1 VEITVPAYPEFDSL
15 WDFNDPAATEQR
27 FRALLPGPRSRAW
40 RAEIYSQIARA
51 LGLQRRFDPAHALLN
66 QAEGLLGERM
76 HRARVRV
83 LLERGR
89 VYNSSGDPA
98 SSRAL
103 FLSALELAQEKGL
116 DFYAVD
122 AAHMLGIVEPLEVGM
137 EWNERAIKIA
147 QASSDPRAR
156 NWLGSLLNNLGWS
169 KMDLGRYEE
178 SLQHFQ
184 DALAFREEKGKPL
197 EIHIAKWC
205 VARVL
210 RALGRLEEALA
221 IQQALYAAYQAGQ
234 AQDGYVSEE
243 MGELLLEMGRA
254 AEARPY
260 FAEAYQMLSQDAFM
274 AANEAVRLERLK
286 KLGG

>member
-1 VEITVPAYPEFDSL
+1 MPNSPEFDSL
-15 WDFNDPAATEQR
+15 WDYNDPAATEQR

-40 RAEIYSQIARA
+40 RAELYSQIARTLA
-51 LGLQRRFDPAHALLN
+51 LQRRFDPAHTLLN
-66 QAEGLLGERM
+66 QAEKLLGERM
-76 HRARVRV
+76 YRARVRV

-137 EWNERAIKIA
+137 EWNERAIKMA
-147 QASSDPRAR
+147 QSSADPRAR

-169 KMDLGRYEE
+169 KMDLGRYDEA
-178 SLQHFQ
+178 LAHFQ
-184 DALAFREEKGKPL
+184 DALVFRQEQGQAAN
-197 EIHIAKWC
+197 IRIAKWC

-221 IQQALYAAYQAGQ
+221 IQQGLYTDYLAGQ
-234 AQDGYVSEE
+234 TQDGYVSEE

-254 AEARPY
+254 ADARPY
-260 FAEAYQMLSQDAFM
+260 FAEAYRMLSQDAFM
-274 AANEAVRLERLK
+274 AANEAPRLERLQ
-286 KLGG
+286 KLGE